1 MADKKSTRQAY
12 GEYLVKLGE
21 KNPNLV
27 VLDADL
33 SGATKTNIFKNAC
46 PERHFNVGIAEAN
59 LMGMAAGLATAGKI
73 PFAST
78 FAIFGAGRAYEI
90 IRNSICYPKLN
101 VKIALTHS
109 GISVG
114 EDGGSHQSIEDIAL
128 MRVIPNMTVLS
139 PADAIETEKMMDAAM
154 AIDGP
159 VYIRLGR
166 SDVPVLFDN
175 DYKFEVGKA
184 GLLQNGSDVTL
195 IATGLMVGPALEA
208 AELLKADGVSARVL
222 NMGSIKPIDVEA
234 IKDAAINT
242 GAIVTAEEHSI
253 IGGLGSAVAEVL
265 CDVAPVPLERVGVKD
280 LFGQSGKVAPLME
293 KYGLTANDIVAVAKK
308 AIARKRV

>member
-1 MADKKSTRQAY
+1 MAEKKSTRQAY

-21 KNPNLV
+21 TNENLV

-33 SGATKTNIFKNAC
+33 SGATKTNIFKKAY
-46 PERHFNVGIAEAN
+46 PDRHFNVGIAEAN
-59 LMGMAAGLATAGKI
+59 LMGMSAGLATAGKV

-139 PADAIETEKMMDAAM
+139 PADAVETEKMMDAAL
-154 AIDGP
+154 AINGP

-166 SDVPVLFDN
+166 SDVPVLFDEN
-175 DYKFEVGKA
+175 YVFEVGKA
-184 GLLQNGSDVTL
+184 GLLKSGEDVTI
-195 IATGLMVGPALEA
+195 IATGMMVGPAMEA
-208 AELLKADGVSARVL
+208 AELLKVDGISAQVL
-222 NMGSIKPIDVEA
+222 NMGSIKPIDVDAISNAA
-234 IKDAAINT
+234 IKT

-293 KYGLTANDIVAVAKK
+293 KYGLTANDIVEAAKK
-308 AIARKRV
+308 AIGRK

>member
-1 MADKKSTRQAY
+1 MAEKKATRQAY
-12 GEYLVKLGE
+12 GEYLVTLGE
-21 KNPNLV
+21 QNKDVV

-33 SGATKTNIFKNAC
+33 SGATKTNIFKEAC
-46 PERHFNVGIAEAN
+46 PERHFNVGIAETN
-59 LMGMAAGLATAGKI
+59 LMGVAAGLAAVGKI

-78 FAIFGAGRAYEI
+78 FAIFGAGRAYEV

-101 VKIALTHS
+101 VKLCLTHA

-128 MRVIPNMTVLS
+128 MRVLPNMVVLS
-139 PADAIETEKMMDAAM
+139 PADAVETKQMMDAAM
-154 AIDGP
+154 AINGP

-166 SDVPVLFDN
+166 SDVPVLFDE
-175 DYKFEVGKA
+175 DYQFELGKA
-184 GLLQNGSDVTL
+184 TPMKDGQDVTI
-195 IATGLMVGPALEA
+195 IATGLMVATALEA
-208 AELLKADGVSARVL
+208 AELLKEEGVSAQVL

-234 IKDAAINT
+234 IKAAAATT

-265 CDVAPVPLERVGVKD
+265 AETLPVPMERVGVKD
-280 LFGQSGKVAPLME
+280 VFGQSGKVAPLLE
-293 KYGLTANDIVAVAKK
+293 KYGLTAKDIVAAAKK
-308 AIARKRV
+308 AIDRK

>member
-12 GEYLVKLGE
+12 GEYLVTLGK
-21 KNPNLV
+21 KNKDLV

-33 SGATKTNIFKNAC
+33 SGATKTNIFKKAY
-46 PERHFNVGIAEAN
+46 PERHFNVGIAETN
-59 LMGMAAGLATAGKI
+59 LMGMAAGLATVGKI

-78 FAIFGAGRAYEI
+78 FAIFGAGRAYEV

-128 MRVIPNMTVLS
+128 MRVIPNMTVLC

-154 AIDGP
+154 EINGP

-166 SDVPVLFDN
+166 SDVPFLFDA

-184 GLLQNGSDVTL
+184 TLLKSGQDVTI
-195 IATGLMVGPALEA
+195 IATGLMVGAALEA
-208 AELLKADGVSARVL
+208 ADLLKAEGISARVL
-222 NMGSIKPIDVEA
+222 NMGSIKPIDIDA
-234 IKDAAINT
+234 IEDAAIKT

-253 IGGLGSAVAEVL
+253 IEGLGGAVAEVL
-265 CDVAPVPLERVGVKD
+265 CEVAPVPMERVGVKD
-280 LFGQSGKVAPLME
+280 IFGQSGKVGALME
-293 KYGLTANDIVAVAKK
+293 KYELTAKDIVIAARK
-308 AIARKRV
+308 AIKRK

>member
-12 GEYLVKLGE
+12 GEYLVTLGK
-21 KNPNLV
+21 KNKDLV

-33 SGATKTNIFKNAC
+33 SGATKTNIFKKAY
-46 PERHFNVGIAEAN
+46 PERHFNVGIAETN
-59 LMGMAAGLATAGKI
+59 LMGMAAGLATVGKI

-78 FAIFGAGRAYEI
+78 FAIFGAGRAYEV

-101 VKIALTHS
+101 IKIALTHS

-128 MRVIPNMTVLS
+128 MRVIPNMTVLC

-154 AIDGP
+154 EINGP

-166 SDVPVLFDN
+166 SDVPFIFDE
-175 DYKFEVGKA
+175 DYEFKVGKA
-184 GLLQNGSDVTL
+184 TLLKSGQDVTI
-195 IATGLMVGPALEA
+195 IATGLMVGVALEA
-208 AELLKADGVSARVL
+208 ADLLKAEGISARVL
-222 NMGSIKPIDVEA
+222 NMGSIKPIDIDA
-234 IKDAAINT
+234 IEDAAIKT

-253 IGGLGSAVAEVL
+253 IGGLGGAVAEVL
-265 CDVAPVPLERVGVKD
+265 CEVAPVPMERVGVKD
-280 LFGQSGKVAPLME
+280 VFGQSGKVGALME
-293 KYGLTANDIVAVAKK
+293 KYELTSKDIVIAAKK
-308 AIARKRV
+308 AIKRK

>member
-21 KNPNLV
+21 KYDNLV

-33 SGATKTNIFKNAC
+33 SGATKTNIFKKAC

-59 LMGMAAGLATAGKI
+59 LMGISAGLATAGKI

-101 VKIALTHS
+101 VKIALTHA

-139 PADAIETEKMMDAAM
+139 PADAVETEKMMDAAM

-166 SDVPVLFDN
+166 SDVPVLFDE
-175 DYKFEVGKA
+175 DYQFEVGKA
-184 GLLQNGSDVTL
+184 GLLKDGQEVTI
-195 IATGLMVGPALEA
+195 IATGLMVGSALEA
-208 AELLKADGVSARVL
+208 AELLEAEGISVRVL
-222 NMGSIKPIDVEA
+222 NMGSIKPIDVSAIEEAA
-234 IKDAAINT
+234 IKT

-253 IGGLGSAVAEVL
+253 MGGLGGAVAEVL
-265 CDVAPVPLERVGVKD
+265 GEVAPVPLERVGVKD
-280 LFGQSGKVAPLME
+280 VFGQSGKVAPLME
-293 KYGLTANDIVAVAKK
+293 KYGLTAKDIVAAAKK
-308 AIARKRV
+308 AIKRK

>member
-1 MADKKSTRQAY
+1 MAEKKATRQAY
-12 GEYLVKLGE
+12 GDYLVKLGE

-33 SGATKTNIFKNAC
+33 SGATKTNIFKKAY

-59 LMGMAAGLATAGKI
+59 LMGMAAGLATAGKV

-101 VKIALTHS
+101 VKIALTHA

-114 EDGGSHQSIEDIAL
+114 EDGGSHQSVEDIAL
-128 MRVIPNMTVLS
+128 MRVLPNMTVLS
-139 PADAIETEKMMDAAM
+139 PADAIETEKMLDAAM
-154 AIDGP
+154 TIEGP

-166 SDVPVLFDN
+166 SDVPVLFDES
-175 DYKFEVGKA
+175 YHFELGKA
-184 GLLQNGSDVTL
+184 SMMKSGSDVTI
-195 IATGLMVGPALEA
+195 IATGLMVALAMEA
-208 AELLKADGVSARVL
+208 ADQLKEEGISAQVI
-222 NMGSIKPIDVEA
+222 NMGSIKPIDVDA
-234 IKDAAINT
+234 IKQAALTT

-253 IGGLGSAVAEVL
+253 IGGLGGAVAEVL
-265 CDVAPVPLERVGVKD
+265 GDEAPVPLERVGVKD

-293 KYGLTANDIVAVAKK
+293 KYGLTANAIVAAAKK
-308 AIARKRV
+308 ALSRK

>member
-1 MADKKSTRQAY
+1 MAEMKSTRQAY
-12 GEYLVKLGE
+12 GEYLVELRNKI
-21 KNPNLV
+21 KNLV

-33 SGATKTNIFKNAC
+33 SGATKTNIFAKEC
-46 PERHFNVGIAEAN
+46 PDRHFNVGIAEAN
-59 LMGMAAGLATAGKI
+59 LMGMAAGLATTGKI

-90 IRNSICYPKLN
+90 VRNSICYPKLN

-114 EDGGSHQSIEDIAL
+114 EDGGSHQSIEDITL
-128 MRVIPNMTVLS
+128 MRVIPNMTVLC
-139 PADAIETEKMMDAAM
+139 PADAIETRKMMDAAI

-166 SDVPVLFDN
+166 SDVPVIFDE

-184 GLLQNGSDVTL
+184 GLLKTGRDVTI
-195 IATGLMVGPALEA
+195 IAVGLMVGPALEA
-208 AELLKADGVSARVL
+208 AELLKAEGISAQVI
-222 NMGSIKPIDVEA
+222 NMGSIKPIDVDAIEEAA
-234 IKDAAINT
+234 IKT

-253 IGGLGSAVAEVL
+253 IGGLGGAVAEVL
-265 CDVAPVPLERVGVKD
+265 CEVAPVPMERVGIKD
-280 LFGQSGKVAPLME
+280 VFGQSGKVAPLME
-293 KYGLTANDIVAVAKK
+293 KYGLTAKDIVAAAKK
-308 AIARKRV
+308 VIERKI

>member
-1 MADKKSTRQAY
+1 MAEKKATRQAY

-33 SGATKTNIFKNAC
+33 SGATKTNIFKKAH

-59 LMGMAAGLATAGKI
+59 LMGMAAGLATAGKV

-101 VKIALTHS
+101 VKIALTHA

-114 EDGGSHQSIEDIAL
+114 EDGGSHQSVEDIAL
-128 MRVIPNMTVLS
+128 MRVLPNMTVLS
-139 PADAIETEKMMDAAM
+139 PADAIETEKMLEAAM
-154 AIDGP
+154 TIEGP

-166 SDVPVLFDN
+166 SDVPVLFDES
-175 DYKFEVGKA
+175 YHFELGKA
-184 GLLQNGSDVTL
+184 SMMKSGSDVTI
-195 IATGLMVGPALEA
+195 IATGLMVVLAMEA
-208 AELLKADGVSARVL
+208 ADQLKEEGISAQVI
-222 NMGSIKPIDVEA
+222 NMGSIKPIDVDA
-234 IKDAAINT
+234 IKQAALTT

-253 IGGLGSAVAEVL
+253 IGGLGGAVAEVL
-265 CDVAPVPLERVGVKD
+265 GDEAPVPLERVGVKD

-293 KYGLTANDIVAVAKK
+293 KYGLTSNDIVAAAKK
-308 AIARKRV
+308 VVSRK

>member
-1 MADKKSTRQAY
+1 MANKKSTREAY
-12 GEYLVKLGE
+12 GEYLVSLGQ
-21 KNPNLV
+21 KNEDIL

-33 SGATKTNIFKNAC
+33 SGATKTNTFSKAFPKRHLNA
-46 PERHFNVGIAEAN
+46 GIAECN
-59 LMGMAAGLATAGKI
+59 LMGLAAGLAAVGKV

-101 VKIALTHS
+101 VKICLTHS

-128 MRVIPNMTVLS
+128 MRVLPNMTVLC
-139 PADAIETEKMMDAAM
+139 PADAVETARMMDAAM
-154 AIDGP
+154 EIDGP

-166 SDVPVLFDN
+166 SDVPIIFDE

-184 GLLQNGSDVTL
+184 GLLESGKDVTI
-195 IATGLMVGPALEA
+195 IAAGLMVGPALEA
-208 AELLKADGVSARVL
+208 AKLLKAEGISPRVL
-222 NMGSIKPIDVEA
+222 NIGSIKPIDTKA
-234 IKDAAINT
+234 IKDAATET

-253 IGGLGSAVAEVL
+253 IGGLGGAVAEVL
-265 CDVAPVPLERVGVKD
+265 GELAPVPLERVGVKD
-280 LFGQSGKVAPLME
+280 VFGQSGKVPALME
-293 KYGLTANDIVAVAKK
+293 KYGLTAKDIVEAAKK
-308 AIARKRV
+308 AIKRK

>member
-1 MADKKSTRQAY
+1 MAEKKSTRQAY

-21 KNPNLV
+21 TNENLV

-33 SGATKTNIFKNAC
+33 SGATKTNIFKKAY
-46 PERHFNVGIAEAN
+46 PDRHFNVGIAEAN
-59 LMGMAAGLATAGKI
+59 LMGMSAGLATAGKV

-139 PADAIETEKMMDAAM
+139 PADAVETEKMMDAAL
-154 AIDGP
+154 AINGP

-166 SDVPVLFDN
+166 SDVPVLFDEN
-175 DYKFEVGKA
+175 YVFEVGKA
-184 GLLQNGSDVTL
+184 GLLKSGDDVTI
-195 IATGLMVGPALEA
+195 IATGMMVGPAMEA
-208 AELLKADGVSARVL
+208 AELLKVDGISAQVL
-222 NMGSIKPIDVEA
+222 NMGSIKPIDVDA
-234 IKDAAINT
+234 ISDAAIKT

-265 CDVAPVPLERVGVKD
+265 GDVAPVPLERVGVKD

-293 KYGLTANDIVAVAKK
+293 KYGLTANDIVEAAKK
-308 AIARKRV
+308 AITRK

>member
-1 MADKKSTRQAY
+1 MAEKKSTRQAY

-21 KNPNLV
+21 KNQNLV

-33 SGATKTNIFKNAC
+33 SGATKTNIFKKAY

-128 MRVIPNMTVLS
+128 MRVIPNITVLS
-139 PADAIETEKMMDAAM
+139 PADAIETEKMMDVAM

-166 SDVPVLFDN
+166 SDVPVLFDES
-175 DYKFEVGKA
+175 YQFELGKA
-184 GLLQNGSDVTL
+184 GLIKDGEDVTV
-195 IATGLMVGPALEA
+195 IATGLMVGAAMEA
-208 AELLKADGVSARVL
+208 AELLKEEGISARVL
-222 NMGSIKPIDVEA
+222 NMGSIKPIDVKAIEA
-234 IKDAAINT
+234 AAVNT

-265 CDVAPVPLERVGVKD
+265 GEVAPVPQERVGVKD
-280 LFGQSGKVAPLME
+280 LFGQSGKVVPLME
-293 KYGLTANDIVAVAKK
+293 KYGLTAKDIVVAAKK
-308 AIARKRV
+308 AIARK

>member
-1 MADKKSTRQAY
+1 MAGKKSTREAY
-12 GEYLVKLGE
+12 GEYLVTLGE
-21 KNPNLV
+21 KNENVV

-33 SGATKTNIFKNAC
+33 SGATKTNTFGKAF
-46 PERHFNVGIAEAN
+46 PERHLNAGIAECN
-59 LMGMAAGLATAGKI
+59 LMGMAAGLSTVGKI

-78 FAIFGAGRAYEI
+78 FAVFGAGRAYEI

-128 MRVIPNMTVLS
+128 MRVLPNMTVLS
-139 PADAIETEKMMDAAM
+139 PADAIETAKMMDAAM

-166 SDVPVLFDN
+166 SDVPILFDEN
-175 DYKFEVGKA
+175 YQFEVGKA
-184 GLLQNGSDVTL
+184 GVLKTGSDVTI
-195 IATGLMVGPALEA
+195 IATGLMVGEALEA
-208 AELLKADGVSARVL
+208 AEILKGEGVSAQVL
-222 NMGSIKPIDVEA
+222 NMGSIKPIDTAAIEEAA
-234 IKDAAINT
+234 IKT

-253 IGGLGSAVAEVL
+253 IGGLGGAVAEVL

-280 LFGQSGKVAPLME
+280 VFGQSGKVAPLME
-293 KYGLTANDIVAVAKK
+293 KYGLTAKDIVEAAKK
-308 AIARKRV
+308 AMQRK

>member
-12 GEYLVKLGE
+12 GEYLVTLGK
-21 KNPNLV
+21 KNENLV

-33 SGATKTNIFKNAC
+33 SGATKTNIFKKAF

-114 EDGGSHQSIEDIAL
+114 EDGGSHQSIEDITL
-128 MRVIPNMTVLS
+128 MRVIPNMTILC

-154 AIDGP
+154 EIDGP

-166 SDVPVLFDN
+166 SDVPIIFDK
-175 DYKFEVGKA
+175 DYQFEVGKA
-184 GLLQNGSDVTL
+184 GLLKTGSDVTI
-195 IATGLMVGPALEA
+195 IATGLMVGAALEA
-208 AELLKADGVSARVL
+208 ADLLKDEGISARVL
-222 NMGSIKPIDVEA
+222 NMGSIKPIDVNA
-234 IKDAAINT
+234 IEDAAINT

-253 IGGLGSAVAEVL
+253 IGGLGGAVAEVL
-265 CDVAPVPLERVGVKD
+265 CDGTPVPLERVGVKD

-293 KYGLTANDIVAVAKK
+293 KYGLTAKDIVIAAKK
-308 AIARKRV
+308 AIGRK